1 MEKSLFKE
9 FFVLL
14 AIVSLAVLSAA
25 SPVQAA
31 HRGTVTFEVVLLGA
45 EKAGRAEAWLPYPLS
60 DAFQTISG
68 MTLKNDADSMGVE
81 REPQSGALYLRAS
94 WAKPSQAPTLTM
106 RFDVDSHYA
115 KIENLDETRAP
126 FPVEALPFLE
136 ASPSIP
142 SEDPLFAEVG
152 ARMKEEPSILKR
164 AYAVYSWVVENTF
177 RDEGVKEGCGL
188 GLPIR
193 TLQDLKGGGKCADIS
208 AVFVTLARAAGIPAR
223 DVYGLR
229 IAAPKTGEITGN
241 YHCWA
246 EFYLPGTG
254 WVPADPA
261 DVRKAMLADKVELKD
276 ADKLKEFFWAGDD
289 LFRIALNRDT
299 RGTVLSETTRKSP
312 LTYFMYP
319 YAEVD
324 GSPRNWFS
332 PKDFTY
338 KVTLELK

>member
-1 MEKSLFKE
+1 MKKVFFKGLFALLMSL
-9 FFVLL
+9 L
-14 AIVSLAVLSAA
+14 IAVLSAA
-25 SPVQAA
+25 FPAHAA
-31 HRGTVTFEVVLLGA
+31 HRGTVTFEVFLTGA
-45 EKAGRAEAWLPYPLS
+45 EKADRAEAWLPYPLS

-68 MTLKNDADSMGVE
+68 MTLKSDADSMGVE

-94 WAKPSQAPTLTM
+94 WAKPSKVPTLTM

-115 KIENLDETRAP
+115 KIKNLDEAQTP
-126 FPVEALPFLE
+126 FPAEVLPFLK
-136 ASPSIP
+136 ALSSLP

-164 AYAVYSWVVENTF
+164 AWAVYSWVVENTF

-229 IAAPKTGEITGN
+229 IATPKTGEITGN

-261 DVRKAMLADKVELKD
+261 DVRKAMLVDKVELKD
-276 ADKLKEFFWAGDD
+276 ADKLKEFFWGGDD

-299 RGTVLSETTRKSP
+299 RGTVLSETTHKSP

-324 GSPRNWFS
+324 GAPRNWFS

>member
-1 MEKSLFKE
+1 MKKVFFKGLFALLMSL
-9 FFVLL
+9 L
-14 AIVSLAVLSAA
+14 IAVLSAA
-25 SPVQAA
+25 FPAHAA
-31 HRGTVTFEVVLLGA
+31 HRGTVTFEVFLTGA
-45 EKAGRAEAWLPYPLS
+45 EKADRAEAWLPYPLS

-68 MTLKNDADSMGVE
+68 MTLKSDADSMGVE

-94 WAKPSQAPTLTM
+94 WAKPSKVPTLTM

-115 KIENLDETRAP
+115 KIKNLDEAQTP
-126 FPVEALPFLE
+126 FPAEVLPFLK
-136 ASPSIP
+136 ASSSLP

-164 AYAVYSWVVENTF
+164 AWAVYSWVVENTF

-229 IAAPKTGEITGN
+229 IATPKTGEITGN

-261 DVRKAMLADKVELKD
+261 DVRKAMLVDKVELKD
-276 ADKLKEFFWAGDD
+276 ADKLKEFFWGGDD

-299 RGTVLSETTRKSP
+299 RGTVLSETTHKSP

-324 GSPRNWFS
+324 GAPKNWFS

>member
-1 MEKSLFKE
+1 MYRQGFCE
-9 FFVLL
+9 FTGSGRLYRNNKTC
-14 AIVSLAVLSAA
+14 S
-25 SPVQAA
+25 
-31 HRGTVTFEVVLLGA
+31 A
-45 EKAGRAEAWLPYPLS
+45 EKADRAEAWLPYPLS

-68 MTLKNDADSMGVE
+68 MTLKSDADSMGVE

-142 SEDPLFAEVG
+142 SEDLLFAEVG

-193 TLQDLKGGGKCADIS
+193 TLQDLKGGGKCAHLM
-208 AVFVTLARAAGIPAR
+208 VHGVQPGIKTNVLQSR
-223 DVYGLR
+223 D
-229 IAAPKTGEITGN
+229 
-241 YHCWA
+241 
-246 EFYLPGTG
+246 
-254 WVPADPA
+254 
-261 DVRKAMLADKVELKD
+261 
-276 ADKLKEFFWAGDD
+276 
-289 LFRIALNRDT
+289 
-299 RGTVLSETTRKSP
+299 
-312 LTYFMYP
+312 
-319 YAEVD
+319 
-324 GSPRNWFS
+324 
-332 PKDFTY
+332 
-338 KVTLELK
+338 

>member
-1 MEKSLFKE
+1 MMRNSFKGTLLL
-9 FFVLL
+9 VLCLL
-14 AIVSLAVLSAA
+14 AALSAL
-25 SPVQAA
+25 SPAHAA
-31 HRGTVTFEVVLLGA
+31 HKGTVTFEVSLSEA

-60 DAFQTISG
+60 DAFQTVSG
-68 MTLKNDADSMGVE
+68 MALKSNADTMGVE
-81 REPQSGALYLRAS
+81 REARSGALYLRAS
-94 WAKPSQAPTLTM
+94 WEKPSQTPTLTM
-106 RFDVDSHYA
+106 QFDIDSHYG
-115 KIENLDETRAP
+115 KLENLNETQTP
-126 FPVEALPFLE
+126 FPVEILPFLK
-136 ASPSIP
+136 ASPSVP

-152 ARMKEEPSILKR
+152 AKMKEEPSILKR
-164 AYAVYSWVVENTF
+164 AYAVYTWVVENTF

-229 IAAPKTGEITGN
+229 MADPKTGEITGN

-261 DVRKAMLADKVELKD
+261 DVRKAMLTDKVELKD
-276 ADKLKEFFWAGDD
+276 AGKLMEFFWAGDD

-299 RGTVLSETTRKSP
+299 RETVLSETTRKSP

-324 GSPRNWFS
+324 GNPKNWFS
-332 PKDFTY
+332 PKDFIY
-338 KVTLELK
+338 KVTLDLK

>member
-1 MEKSLFKE
+1 MRKSLFKG
-9 FFVLL
+9 LL
-14 AIVSLAVLSAA
+14 ALLTSVSIAVLSAA
-25 SPVQAA
+25 FPAHAA
-31 HRGTVTFEVVLLGA
+31 HRGTVTFEVFLTGA
-45 EKAGRAEAWLPYPLS
+45 EKADRAEAWLPYPLS

-68 MTLKNDADSMGVE
+68 MTLKSDADSMGVE

-94 WAKPSQAPTLTM
+94 WAKPSQTPTLTM

-115 KIENLDETRAP
+115 KIKNLDEAQTP
-126 FPVEALPFLE
+126 FPAEVLPFLK
-136 ASPSIP
+136 ASSSLP

>member
-1 MEKSLFKE
+1 MRNIFKG
-9 FFVLL
+9 VL
-14 AIVSLAVLSAA
+14 ILSVFCLVVTLWVVFPAH
-25 SPVQAA
+25 AA
-31 HRGTVTFEVVLLGA
+31 HRGTVTFEVSLSGA
-45 EKAGRAEAWLPYPLS
+45 ENAGRAEAWLPYPLS

-68 MTLKNDADSMGVE
+68 MDLKSDADSMGVE
-81 REPQSGALYLRAS
+81 RDPRSGALYLRAS
-94 WAKPSQAPTLTM
+94 WEKPSKAPAMTM
-106 RFDVDSHYA
+106 RFDVDSHYV
-115 KIENLDETRAP
+115 KLESLKETEDP
-126 FPVEALPFLE
+126 FPVEVLPYLK
-136 ASPSIP
+136 ASQSMP
-142 SEDPLFAEVG
+142 SEDPLFMEVG
-152 ARMKEEPSILKR
+152 TKMKEEPSILKR
-164 AYAVYSWVVENTF
+164 AYSVYAWVVENTF

-229 IAAPKTGEITGN
+229 IATPKSGEITGN

-276 ADKLKEFFWAGDD
+276 ADKLKAFFWAGDD

-299 RGTVLSETTRKSP
+299 RETVLSETTRKTP

-319 YAEVD
+319 YAEID
-324 GSPRNWFS
+324 GKSKNWFS